1 MTCQGLRT
9 ARSGIGRPGTRLS
22 QRAGTNSESRGLVR
36 HDAPVTTDAPESQFQ
51 AELVPH
57 LMQADLDH
65 VELVAGPN
73 ELRLRIDVVNA
84 GQLFYWVTFIATDDA
99 EFAQAFGA
107 KAAMR
112 SFPWTMPFRPK
123 LERAQAALPALCRW
137 QRAYAQD
144 TANLCSTLLEKNFEV
159 SLESVR
165 VTNASSGKG
174 GPSSSEPPAS
184 AVKSQKVWLG
194 AITAWYM
201 QAKG

>member
-1 MTCQGLRT
+1 MTT
-9 ARSGIGRPGTRLS
+9 DVP
-22 QRAGTNSESRGLVR
+22 ESR
-36 HDAPVTTDAPESQFQ
+36 FQ
-51 AELVPH
+51 ADLVPY
-57 LMQADLDH
+57 LKQADLDH

-84 GQLFYWVTFIATDDA
+84 GQLFYWVTFVATDDMT
-99 EFAQAFGA
+99 FAQAFAA

-123 LERAQAALPALCRW
+123 LERAQAALPVLCRW

-144 TANLCSTLLEKNFEV
+144 TANLCATLLEKHFEV

-165 VTNASSGKG
+165 VLSTSADRPKAAF
-174 GPSSSEPPAS
+174 SEPPAS
-184 AVKSQKVWLG
+184 AAKSQKVWLG

-201 QAKG
+201 QSKA